1 MSNISTENMIIQS
14 FSDIEERARTL
25 ARYMIQ
31 TGCTVRAAAT
41 HFGISKST
49 VHKDLTC
56 ILPKTSR
63 SLYKQV
69 KKVLDNNKAERHM
82 RGGEA
87 TKQKY
92 LDQKQ
97 TVNGKVLKNR

>member
-56 ILPKTSR
+56 ILPKTNR
-63 SLYKQV
+63 ALYRQV
-69 KKVLDNNKAERHM
+69 KKVLDVNKAQRHM

-87 TKQKY
+87 TRQKY
-92 LDQKQ
+92 LEKKQ
-97 TVNGKVLKNR
+97 NQYKKH